1 MSQPAPRITSG
12 DAIARARQEG
22 RPALIAYL
30 PAGYPDVQSTIDA
43 AIAAA
48 KNGADIIE
56 IGLPYSDPVMDGPV
70 IQAATTESLA
80 NGFKVP
86 QVFEIIEKVTAEV
99 DAAVL
104 IMTYWNLVMRMG
116 ADEFARRLA
125 EAGGAGL
132 ITPDLLPEEASD
144 WMEAAEKYGLDRVF
158 LTAPSNTPERV
169 KQTVEA
175 SRGFVYCVSIMG
187 VTGARDTVSDAA
199 QGVVEAVRV
208 AGDMPA
214 CVGLGVSQRKHVE
227 EIGAYADGVIVG
239 TALVRE
245 LGENGPEGV
254 GKLTAELAGR
264 GSGA

>member
-12 DAIARARQEG
+12 DALARARRDG

-86 QVFEIIEKVTAEV
+86 QVFEIIDKVTAEV

-116 ADEFARRLA
+116 VDEFARRLA

-144 WMEAAEKYGLDRVF
+144 WMEASEKYGLDRVF

-199 QGVVEAVRV
+199 QGVVEAVRA

-254 GKLTAELAGR
+254 GKLTAALAGR
-264 GSGA
+264 GSNA

>member
-116 ADEFARRLA
+116 VDEFARRLA

-132 ITPDLLPEEASD
+132 ITPDLLS
-144 WMEAAEKYGLDRVF
+144 L
-158 LTAPSNTPERV
+158 
-169 KQTVEA
+169 
-175 SRGFVYCVSIMG
+175 I
-187 VTGARDTVSDAA
+187 
-199 QGVVEAVRV
+199 
-208 AGDMPA
+208 
-214 CVGLGVSQRKHVE
+214 H
-227 EIGAYADGVIVG
+227 I
-239 TALVRE
+239 
-245 LGENGPEGV
+245 
-254 GKLTAELAGR
+254 
-264 GSGA
+264 